1 MVDKIQKEEVQ
12 LDIELDTDKAT
23 ALQNTTA
30 LLNQQTDDR
39 DLANQILGQVQMAN
53 ALAKFADV
61 VSLTKLQ
68 YIKET
73 KLYRALRGKKGVTP
87 DGVKIADVGTFDGFC
102 QALGLSRTKVD
113 EDLMNLRIF
122 GESALNNLTAM
133 SIGYREMRQYR
144 KLPADQQQALIEVA
158 KDGDKEAFV
167 ELAEEIISKHS
178 FEKRQLIT
186 DLDETKADYE
196 AQGELLS
203 KTRTELDRT
212 KLDLEKARRRIE
224 LQTPDE
230 AEQQLRTEASATVVE
245 LDSLIKTKLQAAAA
259 ALVEHGEKTVTDQ
272 RSYLANMVTYIER
285 QLALFKEQY
294 ALDDVYTGAEP
305 DWMSPEA
312 LADAEALVAMQKAQ
326 REQ

>member
-1 MVDKIQKEEVQ
+1 MVDKVQKEEVQ
-12 LDIELDTDKAT
+12 LDMELDGDKVLS
-23 ALQNTTA
+23 LQNTAA
-30 LLNQQTDDR
+30 LLAQQNEER

-53 ALAKFADV
+53 ALAKFSDV
-61 VSLTKLQ
+61 VSLTKLK

-73 KLYRALRGKKGVTP
+73 KLYRALKGKKGYAP
-87 DGVKIADVGTFDGFC
+87 DGTEISDVGTFEGFC
-102 QALGLSRTKVD
+102 QALGMSYSKVN
-113 EDLMNLRIF
+113 EDLVNLESF
-122 GESALNNLTAM
+122 GEAALNNLTAM
-133 SIGYREMRQYR
+133 GIGYREMRQYR
-144 KLPADQQQALIEVA
+144 KLPEDQKQALIEVA
-158 KDGDKEAFV
+158 KAGDKEGFV

-178 FEKRQLIT
+178 KEKEQLKAER
-186 DLDETKADYE
+186 DEAMADYD

-224 LQTPDE
+224 MQTPDE
-230 AEQQLRTEASATVVE
+230 AELQLRTEASATVVE
-245 LDSLIKTKLQAAAA
+245 LDSLIKTKLQAAAL

-285 QLALFKEQY
+285 QLALFKEQH
-294 ALDDVYTGAEP
+294 ALDDIYTGTEP

-312 LADAEALVAMQKAQ
+312 LAEAEALVALQKAQ